1 MMFGAKQFN
10 KLGDPF
16 LFGIVIY
23 SNNCTLHFICIKRCI
38 KSLFHYVNDFLYNIL
53 YIYIILY
60 INITHGQYCLVTFS
74 IKIT

>member
-23 SNNCTLHFICIKRCI
+23 SNKLYATFHLYQKMYKILIPLCKRLFI
-38 KSLFHYVNDFLYNIL
+38 
-53 YIYIILY
+53 
-60 INITHGQYCLVTFS
+60 
-74 IKIT
+74 